1 MPTKVLLC
9 DTADGLAQLQYHL
22 IKSGAQLEL
31 EVVTDGFRAVE
42 IAARAQP
49 AVVVAEI
56 ALDGL
61 SGADLVRRL
70 LTIVP
75 ETAVLCWTNV
85 PSPIVAA
92 QMLHAGASGYLLK
105 EDGPEA
111 VLRAIRAI
119 LDGSVALSPRIGSE
133 LAERLV
139 TESTQ
144 RRDIEVALADVSE
157 RLESLTTAKA
167 DFLANVSHELRTPVT
182 VAKGIAYLLKNRGI
196 PEDEQ
201 LEFLGQLD
209 GALDKLMMLI
219 EEMLTIA
226 DLDRGTLTLKLAEC
240 DLAPILHHV
249 ADEMNRQYPATRI
262 RRDVP
267 TNLSGAADPVRFAE
281 IARQL
286 LDNACRYSPEDHP
299 VVLRARAM
307 EEGAVVSV
315 TDQGEGMS
323 RDVVT
328 KAFSE
333 PFSAGEEILR
343 KERAGAGVGLHM
355 ARQLVLQHGGIMWAD
370 PLPAGGTRVSF
381 VIPVHQGDRVR
392 RRPSLTDADLPDAE
406 PAPDVAPGGGERG
419 NVVPFTQRT
428 GTTTS
433 S

>member
-9 DTADGLAQLQYHL
+9 DTPDGLAQLQYLL
-22 IKSGAQLEL
+22 IKSGAPLEL

-42 IAARAQP
+42 VASRSQP
-49 AVVVAEI
+49 AVIVVET

-61 SGADLVRRL
+61 SGTDLVHRL
-70 LTIVP
+70 ISTVP
-75 ETAVLCWTNV
+75 EMSVVCWTNV
-85 PSPIVAA
+85 PSPVVAA
-92 QMLHAGASGYLLK
+92 QMLHAGASAYLLK
-105 EDGPEA
+105 EDGPDA
-111 VLRAIRAI
+111 VLRAIRAV
-119 LDGSVALSPRIGSE
+119 LDGNVALSHRIGSE

-139 TESTQ
+139 SESTQ
-144 RRDIEVALADVSE
+144 RRDIEAALSTVSE

-167 DFLANVSHELRTPVT
+167 DFLANISHELRTPVT

-196 PEDEQ
+196 PEQEQ

-209 GALDKLMMLI
+209 GALDKLMLLI

-226 DLDRGTLTLKLAEC
+226 DLDRGTLTLKVTEC

-249 ADEMNRQYPATRI
+249 ADEMNRQYPNMRI
-262 RRDVP
+262 RRDIP
-267 TNLSGAADPVRFAE
+267 KELAGAADPVRFAE
-281 IARQL
+281 ITRQL
-286 LDNACRYSPEDHP
+286 LDNACRYSPEGQP
-299 VVLRARAM
+299 IVLRGRAM

-355 ARQLVLQHGGIMWAD
+355 ARQLVLEHGGIMWAD
-370 PLPAGGTRVSF
+370 PVPAGGTRVSF
-381 VIPVHQGDRVR
+381 VLPTHQGDRVQ
-392 RRPSLTDADLPDAE
+392 RRPSLTD
-406 PAPDVAPGGGERG
+406 PDVSEAETADERADDRG

-428 GTTTS
+428 GTTSTP
-433 S
+433 